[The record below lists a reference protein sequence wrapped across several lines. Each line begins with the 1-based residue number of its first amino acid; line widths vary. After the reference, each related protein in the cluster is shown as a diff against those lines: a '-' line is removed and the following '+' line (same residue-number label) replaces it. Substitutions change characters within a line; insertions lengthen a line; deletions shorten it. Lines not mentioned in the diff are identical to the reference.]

1 MKSAN
6 RSNGLLVELLIVV
19 MFFMLSATVLLQVF
33 TTARTQSEK
42 AGRLNRAMNAAQNV
56 ADQLYTG
63 SDAVQTL
70 KDLAFADQGGQ
81 WLLSG
86 DDYDL
91 VVAIEDDEMEFGVLH
106 RFDVSAV
113 KDGETLLTLPAAR
126 YREGLK

>member
-56 ADQLYTG
+56 ADQLYAG